1 MIPIGRTLISTSSL
15 VVPLALAMGCSAP
28 RTGVR
33 IGDNTLEQFEAGVTT
48 EPWLVAIIGEPTSAS
63 IVQGVEDTKVYR
75 YELVERKGGILSVFT
90 GDELST
96 SVVYFIITEG
106 IVTRFWTDRE
116 VTRTLMGQAVEQM
129 GGVKAG
135 S

>member
-1 MIPIGRTLISTSSL
+1 MKRLA
-15 VVPLALAMGCSAP
+15 VLALVMFVVVAGCSSP

-48 EPWLVAIIGEPTSAS
+48 EAWLIAIIGEPTTWS

-75 YELVERKGGILSVFT
+75 YELVERKGGLMSFFS
-90 GDELST
+90 GDQLST

-116 VTRTLMGQAVEQM
+116 VERTLTGQAVEQI
-129 GGVKAG
+129 GGVKA
-135 S
+135 SP